1 MRKRY
6 LLFSI
11 LFLSTGMMQ
20 LGCSAPHMFWPQ
32 KDITSYELKESSLEK
47 RVLVA
52 SRSSEFKDAIV
63 DQIRN
68 AFKDEPV
75 YVKFIGIEQL
85 KEEDGANYSAL
96 VLINTTMSWG
106 MDLEVKAFLNRHQ
119 DHKNMIV
126 LTTSGDGRWLPKME
140 GRNFD
145 AVSAAS
151 KKANVDDVAGTII
164 AKVERLLQTE

>member
-1 MRKRY
+1 
-6 LLFSI
+6 
-11 LFLSTGMMQ
+11 
-20 LGCSAPHMFWPQ
+20 MFWPQ
-32 KDITSYELKESSLEK
+32 KDIKSYELKDPSLEK

-63 DQIRN
+63 DQIRD

-75 YVKFIGIEQL
+75 YLKFIGIDQL
-85 KEEDGANYSAL
+85 NEEDGTDYAAL

-106 MDLEVKAFLNRHQ
+106 MDLDVKAFLNRHK

-126 LTTSGDGRWLPKME
+126 LTTSGDGDWLPKME

-145 AVSAAS
+145 AISSAS
-151 KKANVDDVAGTII
+151 KQANVDAVAGTII
-164 AKVERLLQTE
+164 ARVERLLQTE